1 MGERRRRQ
9 DAEFEAFATSQAPAL
24 RRTAFLLTG
33 DWHRAE
39 DLTQEALT
47 RMFLAWPRLRDV
59 ADLSAYSRTVLT
71 RLVIDWRRKDHDV
84 PVDQV
89 PERGSQTDEGPELRD
104 ELVTA
109 LRAMPARQRAV
120 VVLRYWED
128 LGVAETAQ
136 ALGCSEGTVKSQ
148 AARGL
153 AALRALL
160 PTTQEDPR

>member
-1 MGERRRRQ
+1 MGERRRR
-9 DAEFEAFATSQAPAL
+9 DAEFEAFATAQAPSL

-39 DLTQEALT
+39 ELTQETLT
-47 RMFLAWPRLRDV
+47 RIYLAWPRLHDV
-59 ADLSAYSRTVLT
+59 ADLKAYSRTVLT
-71 RLVIDWRRKDHDV
+71 RLVIDWRRKDRDL
-84 PVDQV
+84 PVDRV
-89 PERGSQTDEGPELRD
+89 PEGGGRTDAGPELRD